1 MINEFKM
8 EIQNKES
15 QISPVDVYR
24 YSNFFR
30 NYIESTAEGALKNGI
45 NLSLLETSSL
55 KESREFLL
63 GLKVELK
70 EALLEAMVSY
80 RFNGAGY
87 ILVKPKGEDED
98 LSKKVNSELPTGFKY
113 LDFQKIIN
121 KRESD
126 YIEYLSS
133 SKDLDGVNQKA
144 RVIKI
149 DKSRVIIY
157 ENYDYVL
164 GSHEPA
170 YTQSLLLN
178 ICLLEQIYLE
188 MEKRIRNYNFCFT
201 KTNI

>member
-24 YSNFFR
+24 YSIFFR
-30 NYIESTAEGALKNGI
+30 NYIESTAEDALKNGI

-113 LDFQKIIN
+113 LDFQKLLT
-121 KRESD
+121 K
-126 YIEYLSS
+126 
-133 SKDLDGVNQKA
+133 
-144 RVIKI
+144 
-149 DKSRVIIY
+149 
-157 ENYDYVL
+157 ENL
-164 GSHEPA
+164 I
-170 YTQSLLLN
+170 T
-178 ICLLEQIYLE
+178 
-188 MEKRIRNYNFCFT
+188 
-201 KTNI
+201 